1 MLKKKKKITYAA
13 AQSRE
18 SENLIRFP
26 RLSNTILRVVCQAN
40 HWALLI
46 SHFTEKF
53 LGSWAVAAF
62 QKEGI
67 GNAHGEAVNAVWA

>member
-1 MLKKKKKITYAA
+1 MQLLNLG
-13 AQSRE
+13 E

-26 RLSNTILRVVCQAN
+26 CLPNTILQAVCQAN

-46 SHFTEKF
+46 SHFTENF
-53 LGSWAVAAF
+53 PGPWAVAAF

-67 GNAHGEAVNAVWA
+67 GNAHGEAAKAVWA